1 MTEKKIANEKSAI
14 FSWIKENLQETESS
28 QYVDLIEIKK
38 KCNPSVTNFAVGNV
52 IGKLFK
58 NVKTKSGRARENWC
72 KITKIYYGLTWK
84 KK

>member
-14 FSWIKENLQETESS
+14 FSWIKENLQDTESS

-58 NVKTKSGRARENWC
+58 NVKTKSGRA
-72 KITKIYYGLTWK
+72 
-84 KK
+84 